1 MSLSRAKQRD
11 SFSSLFSKGGLPG
24 QIIGRQHDGRQT
36 HQVHLDGAKVET
48 LGFPPSCTTSNRTL
62 PNTRNAELFSALAL
76 RNLTTTGLKGCNS
89 KVAPFRHA
97 DEALLK
103 ASCNEFAAAETYPQR
118 FGVCIMY
125 LLEKS
130 FTVPYLPQIA
140 FKTGSHPFSRLVK
153 SRTQGNRQLF
163 RNTYQQPTRACDG
176 LWSRF
181 DQTAATRN
189 PNEVGE
195 VIVASQ

>member
-1 MSLSRAKQRD
+1 MLSRAKQRD

-103 ASCNEFAAAETYPQR
+103 ASYNEFAAAETYPQR
-118 FGVCIMY
+118 FGVCIIFWRSSPLY
-125 LLEKS
+125 RICLRS
-130 FTVPYLPQIA
+130 P
-140 FKTGSHPFSRLVK
+140 SRLVHN
-153 SRTQGNRQLF
+153 SSHDSSSLRQVSDT
-163 RNTYQQPTRACDG
+163 RRPKAPTKH
-176 LWSRF
+176 LPTTHQSM
-181 DQTAATRN
+181 
-189 PNEVGE
+189 
-195 VIVASQ
+195 